1 MAAEL
6 AELDSFFREACT
18 NARPANIDQI
28 DPQAAVIYPII
39 LPHQLAVIVA
49 LLNQPLRYHKTQ
61 LS

>member
-1 MAAEL
+1 L

-18 NARPANIDQI
+18 MLVQSTLTRLI
-28 DPQAAVIYPII
+28 PQAAVIHPII